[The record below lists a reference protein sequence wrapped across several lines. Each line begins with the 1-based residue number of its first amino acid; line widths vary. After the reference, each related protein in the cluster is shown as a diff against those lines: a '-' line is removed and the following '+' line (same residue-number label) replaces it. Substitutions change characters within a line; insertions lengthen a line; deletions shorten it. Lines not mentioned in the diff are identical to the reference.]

1 MHAHTE
7 AMRHPEGA
15 AATQSRAMLPLT
27 PLPAQ
32 FDTHAAPRAM
42 LLASA
47 GDQVMHTLA
56 AQAMLPADVVE
67 AAPHDFFWGRG
78 VDGSGS
84 NHLGALLVRLR
95 TMLLSQPATVPVQ
108 DVARPGRPVLYDD
121 MPAGC

>member
-1 MHAHTE
+1 M
-7 AMRHPEGA
+7 
-15 AATQSRAMLPLT
+15 
-27 PLPAQ
+27 Q

-47 GDQVMHTLA
+47 GDQALQGLA
-56 AQAMLPADVVE
+56 AQATLPADVVE

-95 TMLLSQPATVPVQ
+95 TQLLSGAQAAAVQPA
-108 DVARPGRPVLYDD
+108 AAERPLEIHSFVTDS